1 MGKMADIVFG
11 PVPSRRL
18 GRSLGIN
25 NIPPPKRCS
34 YSCIYCQLGRTKILT
49 TERRQFYDTRV
60 LKRALSERLTEINED
75 DIDYITFVPDGEPTL
90 DESLGEHVKVIRE
103 LLDKPIAILT
113 NSSLISIEGVRRDLM
128 KFDLVSIKLDAV
140 SEEVWRKINRPHPS
154 LNLSDILDGMR
165 IFRREFPGKLISE
178 TMLIDGVNSERSEI
192 KQIADE
198 LSKIDPDK
206 AYLAIPT
213 RPPAENWVKPVNEEK
228 LVESYEVFS
237 ESLGRDR
244 VELLIGYEGMEFKIG
259 RDPVKDLLSI
269 ATIHPIRLDYIYQ
282 ILSKLI
288 HNPNEIIERLVN
300 SGEMR
305 IVKYRGKTFL
315 IRRRCEID
323 GE

>member
-1 MGKMADIVFG
+1 MADIVFG

-49 TERRQFYDTRV
+49 TERRRFYDTRV

-103 LLDKPIAILT
+103 SLDKPIAILT

-165 IFRREFPGKLISE
+165 IFRREFPGKLLSE

-288 HNPNEIIERLVN
+288 HNPNELIERLVN

-315 IRRRCEID
+315 IRRRREMD

>member
-1 MGKMADIVFG
+1 MADIVFG

-103 LLDKPIAILT
+103 SLDKPIAILT

-288 HNPNEIIERLVN
+288 HNPNELIERLVN

-315 IRRRCEID
+315 IRRRREMD

>member
-1 MGKMADIVFG
+1 MSKMADIVFG

-49 TERRQFYDTRV
+49 TERRRFYDTEV

-90 DESLGEHVKVIRE
+90 DESLGEHIRAIRE

-113 NSSLISIEGVRRDLM
+113 NSTLIPVESVRRDLM

-140 SEEVWRKINRPHPS
+140 SKKVWNKINRPHPS
-154 LNLSDILDGMR
+154 LNLNEILDGMKV
-165 IFRREFPGKLISE
+165 FRRDFPGKLISE

-192 KQIADE
+192 KRIANE

-213 RPPAENWVKPVNEEK
+213 RPPAESWVKPVDEEK
-228 LVESYEVFS
+228 LVESYEIFS

-244 VELLIGYEGMEFKIG
+244 VELLIGYEGAGFKIG
-259 RDPVKDLLSI
+259 RDPVRDLLSI
-269 ATIHPIRLDYIYQ
+269 ATIHPIRLDYAYQ
-282 ILSKLI
+282 ILSKSI
-288 HNPNEIIERLVN
+288 HNPNKLIARLVN
-300 SGEMR
+300 SDEIR

-315 IRRRCEID
+315 IRRRRKID
-323 GE
+323 GG

>member
-1 MGKMADIVFG
+1 MADIVFG

-49 TERRQFYDTRV
+49 TERRRFYDTRV

-206 AYLAIPT
+206 VYLAIPT

-244 VELLIGYEGMEFKIG
+244 VELLIGYEGMEFRIG

-288 HNPNEIIERLVN
+288 HNPNELIERLVN

-315 IRRRCEID
+315 IRRRREMD